1 MTVLTTSIDQ
11 FKNENK
17 HIHKYS
23 KLSLFTMRTETDNH
37 DYNKI

>member
-17 HIHKYS
+17 DIHKYS
-23 KLSLFTMRTETDNH
+23 KLPLFTMRTETDNH